1 MNNINDIKQY
11 LSDLS
16 SMKNLTSTF
25 EQVASIRMNQIRD
38 QVVIRKEFFSDVWGI
53 YSNLK
58 LLDRNY
64 ETIKSDRFAIII
76 VCSSYGL
83 IGNMNNQIIDL
94 AKKDI
99 TDKSDIFII
108 GEKGK
113 AILDLRKV
121 PYKKS
126 YIFEDDI
133 TDDFV
138 SIILSDI
145 KNYGDIRVFYEEFQ
159 SISVQTPKKIYLN
172 FSSYK
177 EKFNKVNYKD
187 YLFEP
192 SYKEILRYL
201 ESIMVSMMFTQILY
215 ESHLSQYASRMVIMN
230 ESSQKASGKLNNARI
245 DYNRIKRQLSDNAM
259 KLIFTNFLKNG
270 TKV

>member
-1 MNNINDIKQY
+1 MSNITDVKQY
-11 LSDLS
+11 VSDLS
-16 SMKNLTSTF
+16 SLKNLSTTF
-25 EQVASIRMNQIRD
+25 EQVASIRMNQIRN

-58 LLDRNY
+58 LIDRNY

-76 VCSSYGL
+76 VCSSSGL

-108 GEKGK
+108 GDKGK
-113 AILDLRKV
+113 SILDFQKV
-121 PYKKS
+121 HYKKA
-126 YIFEDDI
+126 YGFEDDI
-133 TDDFV
+133 TEDFV
-138 SIILSDI
+138 SAVLADI
-145 KNYGDIRVFYEEFQ
+145 KEYGDIRVFYEEFE
-159 SISVQTPKKIYLN
+159 SISVQIPKRIYLN
-172 FSSYK
+172 FASYK
-177 EKFNKVNYKD
+177 EKFQKVSYRD

-230 ESSQKASGKLNNARI
+230 KSSQKASDKLNNAMI
-245 DYNRIKRQLSDNAM
+245 DYSRLKRQLSDNAM